1 MAAAFNG
8 IRLFLGLASGLV
20 MGLGVSV
27 AARDVVEVAEP
38 LAAPCNATNGTNAT
52 NFLVM
57 AGGGAPSYNEIALEK
72 NVLYFQRTLQ
82 AMGYDPA
89 DASVFFANGNSG
101 EATIR
106 YLDPQ
111 GQIRFKVPEIPHLLG
126 ASTFANLQSWVGQT
140 LTSSH
145 EEPRPLFFYFTGHG
159 ARNNRNL
166 NNNYMLLWGDQY
178 VSVQDLA
185 QTFDQL
191 PADTPVVSMMAQCYS
206 GSFANLIYT
215 DGQPS
220 QGLAEQDRC
229 GFFATLR
236 TLPSVGCT
244 PEVNEADYRDYSS
257 SFFAGLSGIDRT
269 GTPVA
274 SADYNEDGRVAYAE
288 AHAFSKV
295 DGETTDLPVS
305 TLEVWLQERATLALQ
320 DEILSQPMQSIL
332 ETARPEQQY
341 VVEGL
346 AQELGLVS
354 QPYMA
359 SQQALQSQWAL
370 GSIPLTYLERVR
382 LELLN
387 IAMESQ
393 IRESG
398 DQEAIA
404 TIDRLINCESGSW
417 Q

>member
-1 MAAAFNG
+1 MARAFNG

-20 MGLGVSV
+20 MGLGVSA
-27 AARDVVEVAEP
+27 AARDVADGLESVT
-38 LAAPCNATNGTNAT
+38 APCNHTNAT

-82 AMGYDPA
+82 AMGYDPTE
-89 DASVFFANGNSG
+89 ASVFFANGNSG

-111 GQIRFKVPEIPHLLG
+111 GQIRFKVPEIPNLLG
-126 ASTFANLQSWVGQT
+126 ASTFANLQSWISQT
-140 LTSSH
+140 LDDPT

-159 ARNNRNL
+159 TRNNRNL
-166 NNNYMLLWGDQY
+166 NNNYMLLWGNQQ

-206 GSFANLIYT
+206 GAFANLIYAN
-215 DGQPS
+215 GQPS
-220 QGLAEQDRC
+220 QGLAAQDRC

-257 SFFAGLSGIDRT
+257 SFFAGLSSIDRT

-320 DEILSQPMQSIL
+320 EEILNQPMQAIAT
-332 ETARPEQQY
+332 TARPEQRY
-341 VVEGL
+341 VVEEL
-346 AQELGLVS
+346 VEELGLDLS
-354 QPYMA
+354 QSFLA
-359 SQQALQSQWAL
+359 NQQGLLSQRAL
-370 GSIPLTYLERVR
+370 GSVPLTYLERVR

-387 IAMESQ
+387 IAMEAR
-393 IRESG
+393 IRESA

-404 TIDRLINCESGSW
+404 TIDRLLNCESGSW

>member
-1 MAAAFNG
+1 MARAFNG

-20 MGLGVSV
+20 MGLGVSA
-27 AARDVVEVAEP
+27 AARDVADGSESVT
-38 LAAPCNATNGTNAT
+38 APCNRTSAT

-57 AGGGAPSYNEIALEK
+57 AGGGAPSYNEIVLEK

-89 DASVFFANGNSG
+89 EASVFFANGNSG

-111 GQIRFKVPEIPHLLG
+111 GQIRFKVPEIPNLLG
-126 ASTFANLQSWVGQT
+126 ASTFANLQSWISQT
-140 LTSSH
+140 LNSSS
-145 EEPRPLFFYFTGHG
+145 EDPRPLFFYFTGHG
-159 ARNNRNL
+159 SRNNRNL
-166 NNNYMLLWGDQY
+166 NNNYMLLWGNQQ

-191 PADTPVVSMMAQCYS
+191 PANTPVVSMMAQCYS
-206 GSFANLIYT
+206 GSFANLMYT
-215 DGQPS
+215 NGQPS
-220 QGLAEQDRC
+220 QGLAAQDRC

-257 SFFAGLSGIDRT
+257 SFFAGLSGIDRI

-320 DEILSQPMQSIL
+320 EEILSQPMQAIVA
-332 ETARPEQQY
+332 TARPEQRY
-341 VVEGL
+341 VVEELVEELRLDLSQSFLANQQGL
-346 AQELGLVS
+346 LS
-354 QPYMA
+354 QR
-359 SQQALQSQWAL
+359 AL
-370 GSIPLTYLERVR
+370 GAVPLTYLERVR

-387 IAMESQ
+387 IAMEAR
-393 IRESG
+393 IRESA

-404 TIDRLINCESGSW
+404 TIDRLLNCESGSW

>member
-1 MAAAFNG
+1 MARAFNG

-20 MGLGVSV
+20 MGLGVS
-27 AARDVVEVAEP
+27 AAAQELAERSEP
-38 LAAPCNATNGTNAT
+38 VTSLCNRTNAT

-89 DASVFFANGNSG
+89 EASVFFANGNSG

-111 GQIRFKVPEIPHLLG
+111 GQIRFKVPEIPNLLG
-126 ASTFANLQSWVGQT
+126 ASTFANLQSWIEQT
-140 LTSSH
+140 LNSNG
-145 EEPRPLFFYFTGHG
+145 EEPNPLFFYFTGHG
-159 ARNNRNL
+159 TRNDRNL
-166 NNNYMLLWGDQY
+166 NNNYMLLWGNQQ

-215 DGQPS
+215 DGQRS
-220 QGLAEQDRC
+220 QGLAAQDRC

-320 DEILSQPMQSIL
+320 EEILNQPMQAIVA
-332 ETARPEQQY
+332 TARPEQRY
-341 VVEGL
+341 VVEEL
-346 AQELGLVS
+346 VEELGLDLS
-354 QPYMA
+354 QSFLA
-359 SQQALQSQWAL
+359 NQQGLLSQRAM
-370 GSIPLTYLERVR
+370 GPVPLTYLERIR

-387 IAMESQ
+387 IAMEAR

-398 DQEAIA
+398 DQQAIA
-404 TIDRLINCESGSW
+404 TIDRLLNCESGSW

>member
-1 MAAAFNG
+1 MVVPLNG
-8 IRLFLGLASGLV
+8 IRVFLGLASSIV
-20 MGLGVSV
+20 MSLGISSSAQEEITEIPETLPTPCQ
-27 AARDVVEVAEP
+27 AA
-38 LAAPCNATNGTNAT
+38 NST
-52 NFLVM
+52 NFLVV

-89 DASVFFANGNSG
+89 AANVFFANGNSG

-126 ASTFANLQSWVGQT
+126 ASTFANLQTWVRET
-140 LTSSH
+140 VTASPAST
-145 EEPRPLFFYFTGHG
+145 RPLFFYFTGHG
-159 ARNNRNL
+159 TRNERNL
-166 NNNYMLLWGDQY
+166 NNNYMMLWGDQR

-185 QTFDQL
+185 QTFDQF
-191 PADTPVVSMMAQCYS
+191 PSDTPIVSMMAQCYS
-206 GSFANLIYT
+206 GSFANLIYA

-220 QGLAEQDRC
+220 QGLADQDRC

-257 SFFAGLSGIDRT
+257 SFFAGLSGIDRI
-269 GTPVA
+269 GNPVA
-274 SADYNEDGRVAYAE
+274 SADYNQDGRVAYAE
-288 AHAFSKV
+288 AHAYAKV

-305 TLEVWLQERATLALQ
+305 TLEVWLQERATLPLQ
-320 DEILSQPMQSIL
+320 EEILSQPMQTL
-332 ETARPEQQY
+332 LTTARPEQRH

-346 AQELGLVS
+346 ARELGLDLA
-354 QPYMA
+354 QPYID
-359 SQQALQSQWAL
+359 SQQSLPSQRAL
-370 GSIPLTYLERVR
+370 GEVPLTYLERIR

-387 IAMESQ
+387 VGMEAR

-398 DQEAIA
+398 DAGAIA
-404 TIDRLINCESGSW
+404 TIDRLLNCESGYW